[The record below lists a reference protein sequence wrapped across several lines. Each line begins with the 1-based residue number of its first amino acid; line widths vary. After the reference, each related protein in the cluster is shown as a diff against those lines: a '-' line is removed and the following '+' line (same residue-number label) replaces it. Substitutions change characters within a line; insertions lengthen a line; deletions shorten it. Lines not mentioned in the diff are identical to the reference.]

1 MKFLSVFME
10 DTFTLVKFTNGRM
23 FDEASISELGSELL
37 EVVETTPEKS
47 KVILDFTGVDY
58 LSSAALGKMITMNK
72 KLKEKE
78 IILILRNMNEN
89 IHEVF
94 VITRLDKFF
103 KIEL

>member
-1 MKFLSVFME
+1 MKFLSVFTE
-10 DTFTLVKFTNGRM
+10 ETFTLIKFTNGRM

-37 EVVETTPEKS
+37 EVVEATPEKS

-78 IILILRNMNEN
+78 IILILKNMSEN

-103 KIEL
+103 KIEV

>member
-1 MKFLSVFME
+1 MKFLSVFTE
-10 DTFTLVKFTNGRM
+10 ETFTLVKFTNGRM

-37 EVVETTPEKS
+37 ALVETTPEKS

-103 KIEL
+103 KIEV

>member
-103 KIEL
+103 KIEV

>member
-1 MKFLSVFME
+1 MKFLSVFTE
-10 DTFTLVKFTNGRM
+10 ETFTLVKFTNGRM

-37 EVVETTPEKS
+37 EVVEATPEKS

-78 IILILRNMNEN
+78 IILILKNMSEN

-103 KIEL
+103 KIEV

>member
-1 MKFLSVFME
+1 MKFLSVFTE
-10 DTFTLVKFTNGRM
+10 ETFTLVKFTNGKM
-23 FDEASISELGSELL
+23 FDEASISELGLELL
-37 EVVETTPEKS
+37 EFVETTPEKK
-47 KVILDFTGVDY
+47 KVILDFTGVVY
-58 LSSAALGKMITMNK
+58 FSSAALGKMITMNK

-78 IILILRNMNEN
+78 IILTLRNMNED

>member
-1 MKFLSVFME
+1 MKFLSVFTE
-10 DTFTLVKFTNGRM
+10 ETFTLVKFTNGKM

-37 EVVETTPEKS
+37 GFVETTLEKK
-47 KVILDFTGVDY
+47 KVILDFTGVVY
-58 LSSAALGKMITMNK
+58 FSSAALGKMITMNK

-78 IILILRNMNEN
+78 IILTLRNMNED

-103 KIEL
+103 KIEP